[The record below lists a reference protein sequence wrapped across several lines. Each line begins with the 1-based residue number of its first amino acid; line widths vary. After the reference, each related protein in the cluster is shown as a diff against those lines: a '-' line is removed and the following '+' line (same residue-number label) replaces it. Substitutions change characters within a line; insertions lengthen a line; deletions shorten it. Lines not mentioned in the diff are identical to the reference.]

1 MSLSWRRLLRFLR
14 AEQVPLTQQSDSS
27 VATSNAGAPLLPL
40 NATFDENTPSAA
52 GRLVAAAI
60 RAEHYHGTTVL
71 RAFAQPRGAVEVL
84 TQLPQPGRA
93 VISAHERV
101 AAAVAVIGAH
111 VLTLGVDD
119 NYSSLKV
126 WRLGNDAV
134 PACTSTLRFSSDD
147 TPTALAVRSRGD
159 STLLTA
165 VGFADGAVVL
175 LRGDVLRERV
185 HRKRIA
191 PAPGEMSENRPIVA
205 LRFLDDDTLFL
216 ATEASVA
223 VIHCAD
229 ERRAVLDTR
238 GAARGTHCTLLIDSQ
253 QFCVA
258 REEALYC
265 FTQVGRGPCHAFP
278 TSVPDGFICGFG
290 KYLIHGAGNGEVV
303 AYDIT
308 NKVLAYKGK
317 GDVCAVFED
326 SDGTALMCMKD
337 STVRRLTEVSLRRR
351 VNMLL
356 DRELYL
362 PAIALARSET
372 NVNETNRELL
382 TSAVRRY
389 AEHLIEKNDYD
400 AAAAQLVD
408 IINGP
413 AVEPSW
419 VITRLVEQPGLRS
432 GLRLYLE
439 ALHAAGKAAFVHTKV
454 LITCYRHDRERA
466 SVLPKCTPDETAT
479 TTDDHVCN
487 VFANVDWTTEQ
498 VDSAIEMCRN
508 AGLHRVAES
517 LARGKKRNVALAQ
530 VLVHD
535 LDEKSTALALLNSI
549 EDENEVAAVL
559 NSVARS
565 LLVQISAPFVDFL
578 ANAICKS
585 SVKAAQ
591 NMSEPIIQLKDYSRL
606 FADRPRWYAVLLERV
621 LARPGGLPAH
631 TVPGTWLELFES
643 LVCVDVAERVAATVS
658 PTSGSVPGVSMDAQ
672 SMDLDDMR
680 SSHSSLPSTV
690 FLGARN
696 RAPRV
701 GKRALKILQSRRSMI
716 DPRKALRIAEV
727 HGHDTCLEYL
737 YEYLRM
743 YRELGVCLRQ
753 NENEKA
759 LIRAARRHGEREPQL
774 WLEALRYFAPRAC
787 DELVAREERLE
798 RLALEEEDE
807 VFRSRSQSPAMRV
820 GSTLAMDAL
829 NEVMTALSRSA
840 VVTTLEIVDI
850 VADACPNAPMAVVGE
865 FIEKSVST
873 MNRRAVQEEYHGV
886 RLAVEL
892 AELRKEAQR
901 LGEEAVVMR
910 PQPCAACN
918 EPAAVPMM
926 HFFCNH
932 SYHAACLAPIGGSP
946 ARSRDSFGEGLWI
959 EECPKC
965 APEQD
970 AAVSMRNAIEERNM
984 KHDDFFSRLKASRE
998 PFNTVLEYLERRAF
1012 V

>member
-14 AEQVPLTQQSDSS
+14 AEEVPLTEKGDGSG
-27 VATSNAGAPLLPL
+27 TSAPLLPL
-40 NATFDENTPSAA
+40 NAAFDESTFSAA
-52 GRLVAAAI
+52 GRLATAAL
-60 RAEHYHGTTVL
+60 RATHADGTTVL
-71 RAFAQPRGAVEVL
+71 RAFAQPRGAVEFLIQV
-84 TQLPQPGRA
+84 PRPRRA
-93 VISAHERV
+93 VISAHDSV
-101 AAAVAVIGAH
+101 AAAVAVVGSH
-111 VLTLGVDD
+111 VLTLGVDSS
-119 NYSSLKV
+119 YSALKV
-126 WRLGNDAV
+126 WRTGSEGE
-134 PACTSTLRFSSDD
+134 PTCISTLRFSPDD

-175 LRGDVLRERV
+175 LRGDVIRERV
-185 HRKRIA
+185 NRKRIA
-191 PAPGEMSENRPIVA
+191 PSPGEMSENRPVVA

-223 VIHCAD
+223 AIHCAD
-229 ERRAVLDTR
+229 DHRTVLDTR
-238 GAARGTHCTLLIDSQ
+238 GAARGAHCTLLHHSQ

-258 REEALYC
+258 REEALYF
-265 FTQVGRGPCHAFP
+265 FTHVGRGPCLAFA
-278 TSVPDGFICGFG
+278 TAVPEGYVCAYG
-290 KYLIHGAGNGEVV
+290 KYLVHGGGDGEVV

-326 SDGTALMCMKD
+326 ADGTALLCMKD
-337 STVRRLTEVSLRRR
+337 GTVRRLTEVPLRKR

-356 DRELYL
+356 DRELYV
-362 PAIALARSET
+362 PAVALARTET
-372 NVNETNRELL
+372 RTNEMNRELL

-400 AAAAQLVD
+400 GAAAQLVD

-432 GLRLYLE
+432 GLRMYLE

-466 SVLPKCTPDETAT
+466 AVLPKCTPDETAT
-479 TTDDHVCN
+479 TNDDHVCN

-498 VDSAIEMCRN
+498 VDSAIGMCRN
-508 AGLHRVAES
+508 AGLYRVAES

-535 LDEKSTALALLNSI
+535 LDEKAAALALLNSI
-549 EDENEVAAVL
+549 EGEAEVSAVL
-559 NSVARS
+559 DAVARS

-585 SVKAAQ
+585 SVRAAQ
-591 NMSEPIIQLKDYSRL
+591 NMKQPVIQLKDYAHL

-621 LARPGGLPAH
+621 LARPGGLPAQ

-643 LVCVDVAERVAATVS
+643 LVCVDIAERVAA
-658 PTSGSVPGVSMDAQ
+658 SGTYASSNAGISMDAQ
-672 SMDLDDMR
+672 SMDMDDMR
-680 SSHSSLPSTV
+680 SSLSSLPSTV
-690 FLGARN
+690 FGAQRN
-696 RAPRV
+696 RTPRV
-701 GKRALKILQSRRSMI
+701 GRRALKILQSRRSMI

-727 HGHDTCLEYL
+727 HGHDSCLEYL

-759 LIRAARRHGEREPQL
+759 LLRAARRHGEREPQL

-787 DELVAREERLE
+787 DELVLREDRFG
-798 RLALEEEDE
+798 RHASDDEDGGL
-807 VFRSRSQSPAMRV
+807 RSRSHSPAMRMR
-820 GSTLAMDAL
+820 GTPAIDGL

-850 VADACPNAPMAVVGE
+850 VTDACPDAPLALVGE
-865 FIEKSVST
+865 FIEKSVAA
-873 MNRRAVQEEYHGV
+873 MNRRAVQEEYNGV

-892 AELRKEAQR
+892 GELRKEAQR

-910 PQPCAACN
+910 PQPCAACD

-926 HFFCNH
+926 HFFCGH

-946 ARSRDSFGEGLWI
+946 MRSRDSYGDGLWV

-984 KHDDFFSRLKASRE
+984 KHDDFFSRLKSSRD
-998 PFNTVLEYLERRAF
+998 PFATVLEYLERRAF